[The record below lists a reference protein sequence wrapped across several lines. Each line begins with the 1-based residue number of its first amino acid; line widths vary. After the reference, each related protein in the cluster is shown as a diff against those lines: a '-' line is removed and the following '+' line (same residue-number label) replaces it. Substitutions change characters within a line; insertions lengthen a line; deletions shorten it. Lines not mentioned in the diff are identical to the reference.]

1 MRNNVCLYGYGFTFR
16 TVYLT
21 RPQCKKSENERMT
34 SGGMRVRGLCLCS
47 SLNNAA
53 ANAAGSE
60 QAKVVTGTL
69 HWDGRIFKAE
79 MIDFKIATISLW

>member
-1 MRNNVCLYGYGFTFR
+1 MSVLSSVTM
-16 TVYLT
+16 T

-34 SGGMRVRGLCLCS
+34 VGRDMRGLCLCP

-69 HWDGRIFKAE
+69 HWDGRIFKV
-79 MIDFKIATISLW
+79 